1 MASGESNLSH
11 STGSTMRSSDS
22 GRDPFVE
29 EVADAVAVV
38 FASIEPTRDD
48 LVAQALRNGAH
59 PTVIAA
65 LQALPRRRYRTL
77 RQVRMDLLRLQQE

>member
-11 STGSTMRSSDS
+11 GDGSAVRPSDV

-38 FASIEPTRDD
+38 FASVEPTRDD
-48 LVAQALRNGAH
+48 LVAHALRNRAH
-59 PTVIAA
+59 PTIIAA
-65 LQALPRRRYRTL
+65 LHTLPPRRYRTL
-77 RQVRMDLLRLQQE
+77 RQVRVDLLRLQQE